1 MLRHAA
7 TSRKALS
14 LYCFVLLGTSANF
27 LLRRRLP
34 GNVAQIRRLCEKFE
48 STDNMNFEE
57 IPNPLTVAG
66 FLKKVLLV
74 SPMAFDTRS
83 RLKLLPTR
91 HTHNQSNLF
100 LSMEQERKVDLLSKD
115 TQQLLERAFKENP
128 GLDDQVSSV
137 RHAVQGADT
146 TESDLIQG
154 IAKLMTEVR
163 LFLERTRN

>member
-74 SPMAFDTRS
+74 SPLAFDTRS

-91 HTHNQSNLF
+91 HTIKVTCSCLWNRKEKLTFFLRTHSNYWR
-100 LSMEQERKVDLLSKD
+100 ELSK
-115 TQQLLERAFKENP
+115 R
-128 GLDDQVSSV
+128 
-137 RHAVQGADT
+137 
-146 TESDLIQG
+146 IQG
-154 IAKLMTEVR
+154 LMIKYPASGM
-163 LFLERTRN
+163 LFKVLTPQNQISFKALQN

>member
-1 MLRHAA
+1 
-7 TSRKALS
+7 
-14 LYCFVLLGTSANF
+14 
-27 LLRRRLP
+27 
-34 GNVAQIRRLCEKFE
+34 
-48 STDNMNFEE
+48 
-57 IPNPLTVAG
+57 
-66 FLKKVLLV
+66 
-74 SPMAFDTRS
+74 
-83 RLKLLPTR
+83 
-91 HTHNQSNLF
+91 
-100 LSMEQERKVDLLSKD
+100 MEQERKVDLLSKD